1 MSFPDQT
8 WRLAVLA
15 FGQTFMIGVLLGA
28 LILSG
33 TIWLNTGSVI
43 QVDGFGAI
51 AALWLSG
58 QVAVLVH
65 HLLPAL
71 SNS

>member
-1 MSFPDQT
+1 
-8 WRLAVLA
+8 
-15 FGQTFMIGVLLGA
+15 MIGVLLGA